1 MNIEKSCASRYVF
14 EQKNLESVG
23 GIPIT
28 DLITLE
34 QKKSDLITGGC
45 SDQYDKYSRLSGLVV
60 PTGLFVRQTIDDTAH
75 KITGQ
80 FRSPLQKD
88 DVVPSDVFD
97 KLFDAVA
104 TSKSSYRNGTT
115 QKRGRRDRQKNTRRV
130 M

>member
-1 MNIEKSCASRYVF
+1 
-14 EQKNLESVG
+14 
-23 GIPIT
+23 
-28 DLITLE
+28 
-34 QKKSDLITGGC
+34 
-45 SDQYDKYSRLSGLVV
+45 V
-60 PTGLFVRQTIDDTAH
+60 PTGLFVRQTIDDTAN
-75 KITGQ
+75 KMTSQ